1 MPGYL
6 RVGGRYRLHTLA
18 GDVVSGT
25 LAARSPDRVTIVSPA
40 GSFSPAIDQVVR
52 IDNLDVA
59 DLEAATAVGPRAAK
73 KKPGPPAEASDP
85 EGC

>member
-1 MPGYL
+1 MELGYL

-25 LAARSPDRVTIVSPA
+25 LNSRSRGRVTIVSPA
-40 GSFSPAIDQVVR
+40 GSFSPNADQVVR

-59 DLEAATAVGPRAAK
+59 DG
-73 KKPGPPAEASDP
+73 
-85 EGC
+85 EGRDSSRNVD